1 MQFYWL
7 LYKSVRGCQL
17 MLGKFL
23 QSLHKNTFTVLTKIP
38 SNVALD
44 ALILYQ
50 VGSAALVACCEA
62 VFNACH
68 VRVCE
73 KDTLPSLCSVGMI
86 LVMPLYW

>member
-1 MQFYWL
+1 
-7 LYKSVRGCQL
+7 

-23 QSLHKNTFTVLTKIP
+23 QSLHKNTFTIVTKNP

-62 VFNACH
+62 VFSACH

-73 KDTLPSLCSVGMI
+73 KVIPPLSMQCRDDSTI
-86 LVMPLYW
+86 VMPLYW